1 MTMAKLGQ
9 SGFGIAADSWR
20 GHYPLRIVLGFEPF
34 TVTGDMRSKTILSI
48 SLISIAAM
56 SSACSR
62 NKVAAAPTPAT
73 TAAADRA
80 AADAADRENAKLR
93 AEADHANTEHQDATK
108 KLASDQTAI
117 STPIY
122 FQFDR
127 SDISEEGIRNLDQKV
142 DALQRNSAVRIRVEG
157 NADDSGSDEYNMA
170 LGQRRA
176 ASVERYFTQR
186 GIDHSRVQIVSYG
199 EERPACKVSHEE
211 DCRSKNRRDEFV
223 ILSGL

>member
-1 MTMAKLGQ
+1 MPVQ
-9 SGFGIAADSWR
+9 DR
-20 GHYPLRIVLGFEPF
+20 LGFESF
-34 TVTGDMRSKTILSI
+34 TVTGDMRNKTILSI
-48 SLISIAAM
+48 SLLSIAAL

-73 TAAADRA
+73 NAAADRA
-80 AADAADRENAKLR
+80 ATDAADRENAKLHADADR
-93 AEADHANTEHQDATK
+93 ANSDHQDATK
-108 KLASDQTAI
+108 KLASDQSAI
-117 STPIY
+117 TTPIY

-127 SDISEEGIRNLDQKV
+127 SDISDEGIRNLDQKV
-142 DALQRNSAVRIRVEG
+142 DALQRNSAVRIRIEG

-176 ASVERYFTQR
+176 TSVERYFTER
-186 GIDHSRVQIVSYG
+186 GIDHTRVQIVSYG